1 MFVTPHLPVFEHLI
15 NRTAVDAAITHEF
28 NIAGARRG
36 LSPLAWR
43 LGSIDEGIHFSGH
56 ADAYAVDLRWDIVEA
71 WLVYLGLAD
80 EFEYGDEPIRRAGPD
95 MLWTGTVDG
104 VTVQLSFPASTR
116 F

>member
-104 VTVQLSFPASTR
+104 VTVQLSFPASTS